1 MMMDYIS
8 LAGFV
13 LSVFVAG
20 IAFGKF
26 AEKID
31 RLIRKLEEEEH
42 KDAHKNDRRQK
53 IPDKDQNDS
62 RFDSTVKGL
71 AVYRQHLLYKY
82 NTTCGFVIQ
91 E

>member
-8 LAGFV
+8 LAGFI

-42 KDAHKNDRRQK
+42 KDAHKNDRRQSWT
-53 IPDKDQNDS
+53 DE
-62 RFDSTVKGL
+62 
-71 AVYRQHLLYKY
+71 RQSFL
-82 NTTCGFVIQ
+82 I
-91 E
+91 

>member
-1 MMMDYIS
+1 MEQKIFDKRLPKQFGDCAATMLQCLVSGIIKN
-8 LAGFV
+8 V

-42 KDAHKNDRRQK
+42 KDAHKNDRR
-53 IPDKDQNDS
+53 
-62 RFDSTVKGL
+62 
-71 AVYRQHLLYKY
+71 
-82 NTTCGFVIQ
+82 
-91 E
+91 

>member
-1 MMMDYIS
+1 MKTVNEGRVMLNMMMDYIS

-42 KDAHKNDRRQK
+42 KDAHKNDRR
-53 IPDKDQNDS
+53 
-62 RFDSTVKGL
+62 
-71 AVYRQHLLYKY
+71 
-82 NTTCGFVIQ
+82 
-91 E
+91 

>member
-8 LAGFV
+8 LAGFI

-42 KDAHKNDRRQK
+42 KDAHKNDRR
-53 IPDKDQNDS
+53 
-62 RFDSTVKGL
+62 
-71 AVYRQHLLYKY
+71 
-82 NTTCGFVIQ
+82 
-91 E
+91 

>member
-1 MMMDYIS
+1 MLNMMMDYIS

-31 RLIRKLEEEEH
+31 RLIRKLEDEEH
-42 KDAHKNDRRQK
+42 RDAHKNDRR
-53 IPDKDQNDS
+53 
-62 RFDSTVKGL
+62 
-71 AVYRQHLLYKY
+71 
-82 NTTCGFVIQ
+82 
-91 E
+91 